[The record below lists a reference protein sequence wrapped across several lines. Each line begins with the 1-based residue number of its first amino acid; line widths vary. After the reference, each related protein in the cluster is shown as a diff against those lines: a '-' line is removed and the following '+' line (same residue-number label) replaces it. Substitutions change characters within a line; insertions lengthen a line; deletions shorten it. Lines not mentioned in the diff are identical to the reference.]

1 MGMLRMVIVDDEPI
15 TLRGLVE
22 TYDWEQ
28 MGFQVAGFADNG
40 EHALEL
46 IEKTNPHL
54 VLTDIRMKEMTGLE
68 MMEYARQMGKE
79 PVFVVVSAYRDFEY
93 AKKACEMGAFSYL
106 VKPIDEEQL
115 LEVMRSVYG
124 TCMERIKSE
133 QERESFKRLLMG
145 DRNNYLQV
153 MTQKYLQGCLDDAKM
168 QEVLQILHREI
179 HGTQRFICI
188 CADID
193 ISYKITDPLYYETE
207 RTCLFR
213 YLEQVFSDS
222 SDKYDFQSMEMEN
235 GNHVFL
241 LRTDRQGC
249 IEAVKKIMKEAASKL
264 KSPVISAISGEHQG
278 FAGMKK
284 SYWQAVRFFET
295 ASEAGANAFTSSRQ
309 EEACEEQISITDA
322 EKTVINAIRKNDSG
336 QLKEAMVKFVYL
348 LPEQK
353 TGDSQKKYIHRL
365 AVMAEFMLQD
375 SYGLTEELEHNF
387 QNLYTNLNQ
396 ISMMKAIDVCYK
408 LFCQVIEE
416 RMQSAK
422 SRDIAFFSEYMSKA
436 LAYMDENI
444 HDETLSLTAVA
455 AEVYLNPVY
464 FGRVFKNTQNISFK
478 QYLLEKRINLAKELI
493 LEGKDSISVICEKV
507 GIPNRSYFSRVFKQQ
522 TGMLPSEYKKEQ
534 DV

>member
-1 MGMLRMVIVDDEPI
+1 MELLRMVIVDDEPI

-22 TYDWEQ
+22 TYGWEQ

-40 EHALEL
+40 EHALE
-46 IEKTNPHL
+46 IIQKTNPHL

-68 MMEYARQMGKE
+68 MMERARQMGQE
-79 PVFVVVSAYRDFEY
+79 PVFVVISAYRDFEY

-115 LEVMRSVYG
+115 QEVMRSVYE

-133 QERESFKRLLMG
+133 QERENFKRFLLG
-145 DRNNYLQV
+145 GQNNYLQV
-153 MTQKYLQGCLDDAKM
+153 IIQKYLQGGLDDEKM
-168 QEVLQILHREI
+168 KEVLHILHREVC
-179 HGTQRFICI
+179 GTQRFICI

-193 ISYKITDPLYYETE
+193 ISYKITDPLYYESE

-213 YLEQVFSDS
+213 YLEQVLADG
-222 SDKYDFQSMEMEN
+222 YEFQSMEMEN

-241 LRTDRQGC
+241 LRTDRQGGV
-249 IEAVKKIMKEAASKL
+249 ESVKRILKEAALQL
-264 KSPVISAISGEHQG
+264 KSPVISAISGEHPG

-284 SYWQAVRFFET
+284 SYWQAVHFFET

-309 EEACEEQISITDA
+309 EEACEEQISISDV

-348 LPEQK
+348 LPDEK
-353 TGDSQKKYIHRL
+353 PGGSQKKYIHRL
-365 AVMAEFMLQD
+365 AVMVEFMLQD
-375 SYGLTEELEHNF
+375 SYGLTKELEQNF
-387 QNLYTNLNQ
+387 QSLYTNLNQ
-396 ISMMKAIDVCYK
+396 ISIMKAIDICYQ
-408 LFCQVIEE
+408 LFCQVIRE
-416 RMQSAK
+416 RMRSAK

-436 LAYMDENI
+436 LAYIDENL

-478 QYLLEKRINLAKELI
+478 QYLLEKRIDLAEKLI

-507 GIPNRSYFSRVFKQQ
+507 GIPNRSYFSQVFKQQ